1 MSIKFHSTYLWFWK
15 VSGHQTEGENTLRQ
29 EHAWHEKE
37 QGVGVPVT
45 DAEGNS
51 LGLGSTEGLAMQGC
65 DKVPL
70 S

>member
-1 MSIKFHSTYLWFWK
+1 MSIKFHSVNIWFWK

-51 LGLGSTEGLAMQGC
+51 LGLGEHGGASHARL
-65 DKVPL
+65 
-70 S
+70 